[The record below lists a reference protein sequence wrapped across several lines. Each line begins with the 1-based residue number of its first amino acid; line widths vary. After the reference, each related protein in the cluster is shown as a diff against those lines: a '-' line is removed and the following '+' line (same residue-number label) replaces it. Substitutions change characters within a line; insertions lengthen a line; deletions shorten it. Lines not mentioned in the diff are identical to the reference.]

1 MPLFQTVS
9 SLSTFINYFSEEG
22 ISIEYAEINKRKK
35 YTVESPNFP
44 KENIFRRSKKK
55 KWVAD
60 KVDEVGEKG
69 N

>member
-9 SLSTFINYFSEEG
+9 SLSTFINYLSEEG

-44 KENIFRRSKKK
+44 KEYIFRRSKK